1 MIIVLE
7 GLDGAGKST
16 SVEFLETKFRELG
29 YEVIVGFEPG
39 GTFASNAIRHTAKT
53 AEMSKL
59 SQTLLMAAAR
69 TENHIDGAIRKYL
82 DSVEDRQTVL
92 LLDRYDAS
100 TYVYQG
106 LVHRPEL
113 ASVYE
118 KVATTMN
125 FVTPHLYVFF
135 DVSFEESKRRRMVNV
150 ERTAD
155 VNVDNDVLEKALG
168 SKDKFDEM
176 RNDYRNF
183 FVSKQMSSQVPFV
196 QIDTTELSED
206 DKLKV
211 LTEKL
216 DEYLIPISECIGQ

>member
-16 SVEFLETKFRELG
+16 SVTFLENKFRELG

-39 GTFASNAIRHTAKT
+39 GTFASNAIRHTVKT

-82 DSVEDRQTVL
+82 DSIGARPTVL

-106 LVHRPEL
+106 LVHRPAL
-113 ASVYE
+113 SSVYE

-125 FVTPHLYVFF
+125 FVTPNLYVFF
-135 DVSFEESKRRRMVNV
+135 DVSFEESKRRRMVNI

-155 VNVDNDVLEKALG
+155 VNVDEDVLEKALG
-168 SKDKFDEM
+168 SKEKFDEM

-196 QIDTTELSED
+196 EIDTTELSED

-216 DEYLIPISECIGQ
+216 DEYLIPISECVG